1 VDGLKDIVDV
11 TQKLFTILGVLVGG
25 AWAYFKFFKNR
36 TYRPR
41 LDIDLTGLVLQEGV
55 DHLVLVTMS
64 IRNVGLTNV
73 PIRQEGTGLMVSVNH
88 QLPAERSAFEEVSWN
103 EDDAVVLEILSR
115 HAWIEPNETI
125 SEDVMVA
132 LPNEGEIGLRLVCRI
147 VPNNKR
153 RSVEWNA
160 MRVISARAGSVL
172 GATPVGAGRS

>member
-1 VDGLKDIVDV
+1 VHGLKDIVDV

-41 LDIDLTGLVLQEGV
+41 LDIDLTGQVMQQGA
-55 DHLVLVTMS
+55 DHLLLVTIS
-64 IRNVGLTNV
+64 VRNVGLTNV
-73 PIRQEGTGLMVSVNH
+73 SIRQEGTGLMVSVN
-88 QLPAERSAFEEVSWN
+88 QPLPADRSAFEEISWN
-103 EDDAVVLEILSR
+103 EDDAVVFEILIH

-132 LPNEGEIGLRLVCRI
+132 LPNQGEIGLRLLCRI
-147 VPNNKR
+147 VPNNKP

-160 MRVISARAGSVL
+160 MRIISARSGSVVD
-172 GATPVGAGRS
+172 AKAVVGGRS